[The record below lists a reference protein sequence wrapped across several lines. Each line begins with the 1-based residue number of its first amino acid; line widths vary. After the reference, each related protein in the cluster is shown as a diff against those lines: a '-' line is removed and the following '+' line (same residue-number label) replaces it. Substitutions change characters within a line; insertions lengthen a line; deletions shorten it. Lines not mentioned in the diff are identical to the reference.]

1 MNIDWKYNTQPN
13 QNMTMMSIILNFNGL
28 SNSVRE
34 LLDST
39 DTDISSTLALD
50 KFRQNRVFITPSRFK
65 IQENIKS
72 FDRSVELCSGTRKAI
87 SNYLGKN
94 RLNKLNELIGSDILQ
109 ILITEYI
116 AHLRKDKY
124 DVGSGDFLLRETL
137 KENIQEVIN
146 ASEIQL
152 IEEKY
157 I

>member
-1 MNIDWKYNTQPN
+1 
-13 QNMTMMSIILNFNGL
+13 MMSIILNFNGL

-34 LLDST
+34 LLDS
-39 DTDISSTLALD
+39 TDISSTLALD

-72 FDRSVELCSGTRKAI
+72 FDQSLELCSGARKAI

-124 DVGSGDFLLRETL
+124 DVGSGDFLLRETW
-137 KENIQEVIN
+137 KENIQVID